1 MVAKLLRTA
10 STGLSSA
17 RLPSKDARGRVLIVL
32 ARESLSLFRSLS
44 LSLSLS
50 DSEPDWEDEMGAAG
64 ARAGAGVGL
73 VNMEL

>member
-1 MVAKLLRTA
+1 MAKLLRTA

-44 LSLSLS
+44 LS

>member
-44 LSLSLS
+44 LSLS